1 MSVCKSPDFFQLG
14 YYTQNTSIEIMET
27 ICYTVGQQYMEEEER
42 IMNNESLEKEI
53 FDAIVERMGLAEV
66 IAELPPEKL
75 AYDTPLFESMD
86 SEGIALDS
94 IDALEL
100 VVLLQEKYGI
110 TVLDEDM
117 SRLVSAARIA
127 EFVAEKKTGGV

>member
-1 MSVCKSPDFFQLG
+1 
-14 YYTQNTSIEIMET
+14 MET

-127 EFVAEKKTGGV
+127 EFVTEKKTGGV